1 MVKAT
6 VYLWVKPENNSD
18 TWSLVDPTIELSTLG
33 DSIYYTK
40 QESYNKLRSYIRT
53 NDITDCY
60 YEVVITDTNDDSYI
74 DSDSGGLEDGVF
86 YDT

>member
-1 MVKAT
+1 MIKAT
-6 VYLWVKPENNSD
+6 VYIWVKPENNSD
-18 TWSLVDPTIELSTLG
+18 TWSLGAPTIELSTLG

-60 YEVVITDTNDDSYI
+60 YEVIIEEDNKYV
-74 DSDSGGLEDGVF
+74 DSDAGYLENGVF
-86 YDT
+86 YLA

>member
-1 MVKAT
+1 MVKVT

-33 DSIYYTK
+33 DSIYYAK